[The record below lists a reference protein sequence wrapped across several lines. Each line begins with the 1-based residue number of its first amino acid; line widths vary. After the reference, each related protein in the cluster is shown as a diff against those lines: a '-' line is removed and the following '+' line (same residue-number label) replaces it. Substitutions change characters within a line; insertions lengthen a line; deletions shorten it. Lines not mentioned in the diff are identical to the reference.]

1 MERFVEMFDA
11 LTDSLSVDMPGD
23 TSYAHAAAGMGR
35 NRTGVR
41 VSVRLSATASPEGGA
56 ALNAR
61 LSEERF
67 HSARRALIEA
77 GISPDF
83 FRTEVCDTTLIG
95 IYPEQAF
102 AEKVRIASSITQG
115 ARTKMLSVLADST
128 LSYAQKIRTLKGME
142 GGRYWRVLSEECLPE
157 MRAFSAQVSVES
169 VADGYEED
177 DKNVEGVEADTA
189 PDAAGLERGGEIRE
203 REQEGEP
210 KLRTSSAEG
219 ILHNRMALK
228 SNALGWG
235 LLVANAGVEFGLSEH
250 VTIHA
255 PLYYSGMDYFSE
267 RVKFRVLAV
276 QPELRWNFSRMD
288 GFFVGAHT
296 MITYFNLAAGGDYRI
311 QDRSGDTPMLGGGVS
326 VGYRLHFKDNPRWGV
341 EFVLGAGAYR
351 FCYDRFVNEKNGPYV
366 DTRNRTYMGLDN
378 AAVSVFYE
386 FDLGR
391 GDGR

>member
-1 MERFVEMFDA
+1 MGSSRYEPSFRGNGERVERFVEMFNA
-11 LTDSLSVDMPGD
+11 LTDSFSVDSPGG
-23 TSYAHAAAGMGR
+23 TSYVQAAAGTGR
-35 NRTGVR
+35 NRTVVR
-41 VSVRLSATASPEGGA
+41 VSVRLSATASPDGGA
-56 ALNAR
+56 VLNAR

-67 HSARRALIEA
+67 HSAKKALVEA
-77 GISPDF
+77 GISPEF
-83 FRTEVCDTTLIG
+83 FCTEVCDTALIG

-102 AEKVRIASSITQG
+102 AEKVRTMSSITQD
-115 ARTKMLSVLADST
+115 ARTEMLSVLADST

-157 MRAFSAQVSVES
+157 MRAFSAQVSV
-169 VADGYEED
+169 
-177 DKNVEGVEADTA
+177 DTA
-189 PDAAGLERGGEIRE
+189 PDASELERGTEIRE
-203 REQEGEP
+203 REQEREP

-296 MITYFNLAAGGDYRI
+296 MIAYFNLAAGGDYRI

-378 AAVSVFYE
+378 AAISVFYE